1 MSDDD
6 ESVERIEDVVRFIVM
21 TTIFHVVVVVASCF
35 DDVRVV

>member
-21 TTIFHVVVVVASCF
+21 TTIFHVVVVASCF